1 MSGTPPLTGT
11 SALGASVKLGPVGK
25 YIYDPTG
32 SATLQALG
40 RGQSTVDSF
49 TYGIT
54 DGHGGTATATVRITV
69 TGAVNHPPVAVA
81 DSYAADNDAVLSE
94 NAASGVLAND
104 TDAWMAIRSASIS

>member
-1 MSGTPPLTGT
+1 
-11 SALGASVKLGPVGK
+11 
-25 YIYDPTG
+25 
-32 SATLQALG
+32 LQALA

-94 NAASGVLAND
+94 NAAGGVLAND
-104 TDAWMAIRSASIS
+104 TDIDGDALKGSRLY